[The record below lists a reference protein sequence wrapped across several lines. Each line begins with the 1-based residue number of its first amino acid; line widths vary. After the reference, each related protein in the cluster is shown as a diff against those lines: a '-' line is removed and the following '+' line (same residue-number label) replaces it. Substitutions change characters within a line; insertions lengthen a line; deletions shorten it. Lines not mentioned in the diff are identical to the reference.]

1 MAIRY
6 AVEGDLRFISH
17 HDSLRL
23 FERALVRADLPLRYS
38 EGFNPRPRLSIA
50 LPRPVG
56 VASGDELLV
65 IELSEPIE
73 PSSALTR
80 LAPQMPLG
88 MTLLG
93 AEQPDDADRR
103 LPCDACYTVSF
114 GPELQDRI
122 AQQAT
127 NMLAAEQLPVTRE
140 AHEAGARAKAID
152 IRPYIMSIEAQPQAV
167 RWQQTISQTGTAR
180 VSEILE
186 LLGLPIAEYLHRVRR
201 EKVTYQA

>member
-23 FERALVRADLPLRYS
+23 FERALVRGDLPLRYS

-65 IELSEPIE
+65 IELCEPIE

-80 LAPQMPLG
+80 LAPQMPPG

-93 AEQPDDADRR
+93 AEQLDDSDRR
-103 LPCDACYTVSF
+103 LPCDACYAVSF

-122 AQQAT
+122 AQHAT

-140 AHEAGARAKAID
+140 AHEAGARTKSID
-152 IRPYIMSIEAQPQAV
+152 IRPYILSIEAQPQGV
-167 RWQQTISQTGTAR
+167 RWQQAISQTGTAR
-180 VSEILE
+180 VSEVLE
-186 LLGLPIAEYLHRVRR
+186 LLGLPSAEYLHRVRR
-201 EKVTYQA
+201 EKVAYQA